1 MSKLYKVVV
10 LGLGGQGVLL
20 AGRIIAEAAFQ
31 SGLEV
36 SLLPSHGP
44 EVHNGPVKS
53 EIIISSEK
61 ILNPFINRADY
72 VLVFHKFRLDEA
84 NKYLDNDSILLCKD
98 FSTSS
103 DSDYIGIKVNTESI
117 SESMN
122 NQRYSNLT
130 MVGALNHYSEIFDD
144 KHLGDALKRVFID
157 KPYNLVN
164 LNFKAYKLGKESQ
177 KALNSS
183 NV

>member
-1 MSKLYKVVV
+1 MKNTNKIVI

-20 AGRIIAEAAFQ
+20 AGKVLAKSAFE

-36 SLLPSHGP
+36 SYLPSYGP
-44 EVHNGPVKS
+44 EVHNGSVKS

-61 ILNPFINRADY
+61 IYNPFIKKADY
-72 VLVFHKFRLDEA
+72 ALVFHKYRLKEAENYLDE
-84 NKYLDNDSILLCKD
+84 NSTLICKD
-98 FSTSS
+98 FNT
-103 DSDYIGIKVNTESI
+103 DLEFDFIGIKVDTESI
-117 SESMN
+117 SESIN
-122 NQRYSNLT
+122 SSRYSNIS
-130 MVGALNHYSEIFDD
+130 MIGAFNHYSELIDD
-144 KHLGDALKRVFID
+144 KNIVSALKKIFIN

-177 KALNSS
+177 KSLNKS